1 MNNIYVVLIIVLIIV
16 IILVL
21 ERNACARMF
30 ARAREG
36 LCAAR
41 DCVHR
46 RDALLAYDIGA
57 EGQGLP
63 QGLPYCEDRYRG
75 ISPFLPPNR
84 KCYTGSYNPFWA
96 PFGDGGIMSEV
107 GPYFDVPVSRM
118 IGDHVPPE

>member
-1 MNNIYVVLIIVLIIV
+1 MDNIYIVLAIVLIIV
-16 IILVL
+16 VLVVM
-21 ERNACARMF
+21 C
-30 ARAREG
+30 RAHNSTSEG
-36 LCAAR
+36 LYTAC
-41 DCVHR
+41 DCVHK
-46 RDALLAYDIGA
+46 RDALLAYDVGA

-84 KCYTGSYNPFWA
+84 KCYTGSYNPFWS
-96 PFGDGGIMSEV
+96 PYGDGGVVSEV